1 MLILGVIKK
10 MSKELSGK
18 QKRCIELM
26 LEGELLLKDIAEEL
40 GVTPK
45 TISTWKKDETFI
57 EVYEEAVK
65 SALRYSA
72 VKAMGKVE
80 KLMDS
85 SNDFVALYAAQD
97 VLNRAG
103 FKPTD
108 KMELTEKAAPVIVDD
123 IPEGAE

>member
-1 MLILGVIKK
+1 

-45 TISTWKKDETFI
+45 TISAWKKDEAFI
-57 EVYEEAVK
+57 EAYEEAVK
-65 SALRYSA
+65 SALRFSA
-72 VKAMGKVE
+72 VKAMKKVE
-80 KLMDS
+80 NLIDS
-85 SNDFVALYAAQD
+85 GNAFVSLYAAQD

>member
-1 MLILGVIKK
+1 M
-10 MSKELSGK
+10 KELSGK

-26 LEGELLLKDIAEEL
+26 LEGELLLKDIADEL
-40 GVTPK
+40 GVTSK
-45 TISTWKKDETFI
+45 TISIWKKDETFI
-57 EVYEEAVK
+57 EAYEEAVK
-65 SALRYSA
+65 SALRFSA
-72 VKAMGKVE
+72 VKAMRKVE
-80 KLMDS
+80 NLIE
-85 SNDFVALYAAQD
+85 SNNAFVSLYAAQD

>member
-1 MLILGVIKK
+1 

-18 QKRCIELM
+18 QKNCIEMM
-26 LEGELLLKDIAEEL
+26 LEGELKLGEIAKII

-45 TISTWKKDETFI
+45 TISVWKKDETFI
-57 EVYEEAVK
+57 EAYEEAVK

-72 VKAMGKVE
+72 VKAMKKVE
-80 KLMDS
+80 NLIDS
-85 SNDFVALYAAQD
+85 GNAFVSLYAAQD

-123 IPEGAE
+123 IPVESE